1 MEEND
6 SGCKKGGREGE
17 GQGGRWRERTK
28 VDKGNGGRHGR
39 HIGVVGVGRVV
50 VNRRWK
56 GRGVGEEVALP
67 GRQGKME
74 RRANAEE

>member
-1 MEEND
+1 M
-6 SGCKKGGREGE
+6 
-17 GQGGRWRERTK
+17 
-28 VDKGNGGRHGR
+28 
-39 HIGVVGVGRVV
+39 GVVGMGRVV

-74 RRANAEE
+74 RRANAKEQNKEKNEKMEA